1 MPGAS
6 PSSVAAGRR
15 TWPRG
20 WSSAR
25 GLGLR
30 RRTPPRLA
38 KVKPAT
44 AARGKFYLTYPKK
57 LVREPLIYQMSR
69 KFDLVF
75 NVRSASVS
83 EEIGIIA
90 LELDGTP
97 GEIERAVEWFREQGV
112 TVEPIEKNVI
122 E

>member
-1 MPGAS
+1 MK
-6 PSSVAAGRR
+6 
-15 TWPRG
+15 
-20 WSSAR
+20 
-25 GLGLR
+25 
-30 RRTPPRLA
+30 RTPPRLA
-38 KVKPAT
+38 NAKPAG
-44 AARGKFYLTYPKK
+44 AGRGKFYLTYPKK
-57 LVREPLIYQMSR
+57 LVKEPLIYQMSR

-90 LELDGTP
+90 LELDGRAE
-97 GEIERAVEWFREQGV
+97 EIEAAVDWFRSQGV

>member
-1 MPGAS
+1 
-6 PSSVAAGRR
+6 VKR
-15 TWPRG
+15 TG
-20 WSSAR
+20 AR
-25 GLGLR
+25 GPR
-30 RRTPPRLA
+30 PTP
-38 KVKPAT
+38 KPGEVV
-44 AARGKFYLTYPKK
+44 RGKFYLTYPKP
-57 LVREPLIYQMSR
+57 LVKEPLIYQMSR

-90 LELDGTP
+90 LELDGRP
-97 GEIERAVEWFREQGV
+97 EEIEAAVGWFREHGV